1 MSMDE
6 EIGGLFRQ
14 EAAELMAS
22 LERGLLDLERAPK
35 DRAIID
41 AVFRDLHTI
50 KGSGA
55 MFGFAALAR
64 FVHEFESVFDNLRQG
79 THGVDQA
86 VIAVALRSCDHIGRL
101 IEAPEGAEA
110 ASAELLD
117 ALRHAAS
124 GETAAAPPPG
134 WSLVFRLGRQVL
146 RLGGNPRLL
155 LAELAELGA
164 TEIRARLA
172 AIPALDALDPQD
184 CCTGWQASLPATV
197 PQTTIEDIFLFYRD
211 DMQFDLQDAA
221 SAPDLPAAA
230 QPPAE
235 APAPPVPAPSDAVP
249 VPDPAVAP
257 PAPVREAPAAAPANT
272 PVAETM
278 RVETGR
284 LDELMDRVGE
294 LVIAEARL
302 SALAQRFGDPSLL
315 AVTEDIQRLSSGM
328 RNATM
333 SIRMVPIGSIMGRFR
348 RLMRDL
354 SQTLGKPIAFTTG
367 GEDTELDKTVIE
379 LLANPLV
386 HILRNSADHGLESAE
401 ARRAAGKPETGSI
414 ELAAAYSGAEVL
426 ITVRDDGRGLDAEAI
441 RSQAIARNMITA
453 DAQLSQSETFRL
465 IFEPGFSTA
474 KKVTEL
480 SGRGV
485 GLDVVKRTIETLRGQ
500 IDLASEPGK
509 GATVTLR
516 LPLTL
521 AIVDGLQIEVGGE
534 NYTFPLAAV
543 EECVELPPE
552 FETEG
557 RSSSFLNIRGGLVPF
572 LRLRTLFAIREP
584 VPPFQKVVI
593 VSAGG
598 QRIGLVVDRIV
609 GNNQTVIKQLSR
621 LHAHLKCFS
630 GATILGDGSV
640 ALILDVPQLVSLGRA
655 QEDRL
660 RDQHGERAA

>member
-22 LERGLLDLERAPK
+22 LERGLLDLERAPR

-86 VIAVALRSCDHIGRL
+86 VIAVALRSCDHIARL

-110 ASAELLD
+110 TSAELLD
-117 ALRHAAS
+117 ALRLAAS
-124 GETAAAPPPG
+124 GETAATPPSG

-164 TEIRARLA
+164 TDIRARLA

-184 CCTGWQASLPATV
+184 CCTGWQANLPANV
-197 PQTTIEDIFLFYRD
+197 PQTAIEDIFLFYRD
-211 DMQFDLQDAA
+211 DMQFDLQAAA
-221 SAPDLPAAA
+221 SAPEPSAAA

-235 APAPPVPAPSDAVP
+235 VPPL
-249 VPDPAVAP
+249 PDPEPEPAVAP
-257 PAPVREAPAAAPANT
+257 PAAVRDAPTAAPANA
-272 PVAETM
+272 PAAETM

-354 SQTLGKPIAFTTG
+354 SQTLGKPIAFTTS

-379 LLANPLV
+379 LLADPLV

-441 RSQAIARNMITA
+441 RSQAIARNMIAA
-453 DAQLSQSETFRL
+453 DAQLSQSEIFRL

-500 IDLASEPGK
+500 IDLASEHGK

>member
-1 MSMDE
+1 MNAEE

-14 EAAELMAS
+14 EATELMAS
-22 LERGLLDLERAPK
+22 LERGLLDLERAPQ
-35 DRAIID
+35 DRKIID

-55 MFGFAALAR
+55 MFGFTALAR
-64 FVHEFESVFDNLRQG
+64 FVHEFETVFDQLRQG
-79 THGVDQA
+79 TQSVDQA

-101 IEAPEGAEA
+101 IEAPDGAEA

-117 ALRHAAS
+117 ALRVAAS
-124 GETAAAPPPG
+124 GEPPAPPAPAEAKPG
-134 WSLVFRLGRQVL
+134 GWQLFFRLGPSVL
-146 RLGGNPRLL
+146 RLGGNPKLL

-164 TEIRARLA
+164 SDLGACLA
-172 AIPALDALDPQD
+172 AIPPLSALDPQD
-184 CCTGWQASLPATV
+184 CLTGWEMRLPATV
-197 PQTTIEDIFLFYRD
+197 AQSAIEDIFLFYRE
-211 DMQFDLQDAA
+211 DMQFDLRTQGDAA
-221 SAPDLPAAA
+221 TPAQTVATDIAPLAPVEPEA
-230 QPPAE
+230 PPAPPV
-235 APAPPVPAPSDAVP
+235 APAPPAAQASPS
-249 VPDPAVAP
+249 AP
-257 PAPVREAPAAAPANT
+257 PAA
-272 PVAETM
+272 AETM

-302 SALAQRFGDPSLL
+302 SALAQRFGDASLL
-315 AVTEDIQRLSSGM
+315 AVAEDIQRLTSGM
-328 RNATM
+328 RDATM

-354 SQTLGKPIAFTTG
+354 SQTLGKPMTFTTT

-379 LLANPLV
+379 LLADPLV
-386 HILRNSADHGLESAE
+386 HILRNSADHGLETVE

-441 RSQAIARNMITA
+441 RAQAIARNMIAAEATMT
-453 DAQLSQSETFRL
+453 QGEIFRL

-500 IDLASEPGK
+500 IDLTSDPGR
-509 GATVTLR
+509 GTTVTLR

-521 AIVDGLQIEVGGE
+521 AIIDGLLIEVGGE
-534 NYTFPLAAV
+534 SYTFPLAAV
-543 EECVELPPE
+543 EECVELPAE

-572 LRLRTLFAIREP
+572 LRLRTLFSIHQP

-598 QRIGLVVDRIV
+598 RRIGLVVDRII

-630 GATILGDGSV
+630 GATILGNGSV

-660 RDQHGERAA
+660 REQQGEKAA

>member
-1 MSMDE
+1 
-6 EIGGLFRQ
+6 
-14 EAAELMAS
+14 
-22 LERGLLDLERAPK
+22 
-35 DRAIID
+35 
-41 AVFRDLHTI
+41 
-50 KGSGA
+50 
-55 MFGFAALAR
+55 
-64 FVHEFESVFDNLRQG
+64 
-79 THGVDQA
+79 
-86 VIAVALRSCDHIGRL
+86 
-101 IEAPEGAEA
+101 
-110 ASAELLD
+110 
-117 ALRHAAS
+117 
-124 GETAAAPPPG
+124 
-134 WSLVFRLGRQVL
+134 
-146 RLGGNPRLL
+146 
-155 LAELAELGA
+155 
-164 TEIRARLA
+164 
-172 AIPALDALDPQD
+172 
-184 CCTGWQASLPATV
+184 
-197 PQTTIEDIFLFYRD
+197 
-211 DMQFDLQDAA
+211 
-221 SAPDLPAAA
+221 PAAVRD
-230 QPPAE
+230 
-235 APAPPVPAPSDAVP
+235 APT
-249 VPDPAVAP
+249 
-257 PAPVREAPAAAPANT
+257 AAPANT

-354 SQTLGKPIAFTTG
+354 SQTLGKPIAFTTS

-379 LLANPLV
+379 LLADPLV

-441 RSQAIARNMITA
+441 RSQAIARNMIAA
-453 DAQLSQSETFRL
+453 DAQLSQSEIFRL

>member
-1 MSMDE
+1 MDE

-22 LERGLLDLERAPK
+22 LERGLLDLERAPR

-86 VIAVALRSCDHIGRL
+86 VIAVALRSCDHIARL

-110 ASAELLD
+110 TSAELLD
-117 ALRHAAS
+117 ALRLAAS
-124 GETAAAPPPG
+124 GETAATPPSG

-164 TEIRARLA
+164 TDIRARLA

-184 CCTGWQASLPATV
+184 CCTGWQANLPANV
-197 PQTTIEDIFLFYRD
+197 PQTAIEDIFLFYRD
-211 DMQFDLQDAA
+211 DMQFDLQAAA
-221 SAPDLPAAA
+221 SAPEPSAAA

-235 APAPPVPAPSDAVP
+235 VPPL
-249 VPDPAVAP
+249 PDPEPEPAVAP
-257 PAPVREAPAAAPANT
+257 PAAVRDAPTAAPANA
-272 PVAETM
+272 PAAETM

-354 SQTLGKPIAFTTG
+354 SQTLGKPIAFTTS

-379 LLANPLV
+379 LLADPLV

-441 RSQAIARNMITA
+441 RSQAIARNMIAA
-453 DAQLSQSETFRL
+453 DAQLSQSEIFRL

-500 IDLASEPGK
+500 IDLASEHGK